1 MYVKGKN
8 VSIYLFLCYTTYKL
22 YFGAKSSERRFNM
35 KKSNILIFVL
45 VILAIVAIFGFAIW
59 QAKQEQEFK
68 KVETDNTNIFNQE
81 EKNVIQNEK
90 ITNEIQTNTIT
101 ESNAV
106 NYSYIGQW
114 YISQEAYTNGEL
126 IEELLDRKEDNLITA
141 EQFEQELNSLK
152 NDNIVELDVDQ
163 YSQNKIKF
171 DFDITSPAPL
181 QREAKLDDIIVELT
195 ENVGTFTYTDNWGT
209 SGNGAITLKENQIE
223 LKLETTKAA
232 QGALWGVEG
241 IYTFSYRI
249 AD

>member
-1 MYVKGKN
+1 
-8 VSIYLFLCYTTYKL
+8 
-22 YFGAKSSERRFNM
+22 M

-59 QAKQEQEFK
+59 QAKQEQEYK

-81 EKNVIQNEK
+81 EKNVIQNEE
-90 ITNEIQTNTIT
+90 ITNEVQTNTIT
-101 ESNAV
+101 EPNTV

-152 NDNIVELDVDQ
+152 NDNIVELDVEQ

-209 SGNGAITLKENQIE
+209 SGNGTITLKENQIE

>member
-1 MYVKGKN
+1 
-8 VSIYLFLCYTTYKL
+8 
-22 YFGAKSSERRFNM
+22 M

-68 KVETDNTNIFNQE
+68 KVETDNTNIFNEE
-81 EKNVIQNEK
+81 EKNAVQNEE
-90 ITNEIQTNTIT
+90 ITNELQTNTIT

-126 IEELLDRKEDNLITA
+126 IEELLDRKEDNLITT

-209 SGNGAITLKENQIE
+209 SGNGTITLKENQIE

-241 IYTFSYRI
+241 IYTFSYKI

>member
-1 MYVKGKN
+1 
-8 VSIYLFLCYTTYKL
+8 
-22 YFGAKSSERRFNM
+22 M

-59 QAKQEQEFK
+59 QAKREQEFK

-81 EKNVIQNEK
+81 EKNAVQNEE
-90 ITNEIQTNTIT
+90 ITNEVQTNTIT
-101 ESNAV
+101 EPNAV

-181 QREAKLDDIIVELT
+181 QREAKLDDIVVELT

-209 SGNGAITLKENQIE
+209 SGNGTITLKENQME

-241 IYTFSYRI
+241 IYTFSYKI

>member
-1 MYVKGKN
+1 
-8 VSIYLFLCYTTYKL
+8 
-22 YFGAKSSERRFNM
+22 M

-209 SGNGAITLKENQIE
+209 SGNGTITLKENQIE

>member
-1 MYVKGKN
+1 
-8 VSIYLFLCYTTYKL
+8 
-22 YFGAKSSERRFNM
+22 M

-59 QAKQEQEFK
+59 QAKQEQEYK
-68 KVETDNTNIFNQE
+68 KVETDNTNIFNQG
-81 EKNVIQNEK
+81 EKNAVQNEE
-90 ITNEIQTNTIT
+90 ITNEVQTNTIT
-101 ESNAV
+101 EPNTV

-209 SGNGAITLKENQIE
+209 SGNGTITLKENQIE

-241 IYTFSYRI
+241 IYTFSYKI

>member
-1 MYVKGKN
+1 
-8 VSIYLFLCYTTYKL
+8 
-22 YFGAKSSERRFNM
+22 M

-68 KVETDNTNIFNQE
+68 KVETDNTNIFNEE
-81 EKNVIQNEK
+81 EKNAVQNEE
-90 ITNEIQTNTIT
+90 IINELQTNTIT

-209 SGNGAITLKENQIE
+209 SGNGTITLKENQIE

-241 IYTFSYRI
+241 IYTFSYKI